1 MYQVFIGLGSNRGD
15 RLDNLSRAVDE
26 IRSIANIQ
34 AVSSV
39 YETESVDME
48 NETTFF
54 NMVIAIETPHD
65 APLLLTMLKK
75 IEKKMGRKLPSHGE
89 PRIIDLDILM
99 YRGVAYEDSYVC
111 VPHPRMEYRRF
122 ALEPLAEIAPTAVHP
137 TLEKTIATL
146 LRNCHDTHKVT
157 RTEYHINYS
166 TIN

>member
-1 MYQVFIGLGSNRGD
+1 MYQVYIGLGSSIGD
-15 RLDNLSRAVDE
+15 RLENLSRAVDE

-39 YETESVDME
+39 YKTESVEME

-54 NMVIAIETPHD
+54 NMVIAIETPND
-65 APLLLTMLKK
+65 APLLLAMLKK

-99 YRGVAYEDSYVC
+99 YRGVAYEDRFVR

-122 ALEPLAEIAPTAVHP
+122 VLEPLAEIAPTAVHP